1 MKEKPIINIHS
12 KTQELSLD
20 SGKYHINVI
29 GGFLIK
35 KSNFKIKITKT
46 STKREIPIKKT
57 KFPLQSFEGGKRE
70 KRCYEFKIIEKGKYS
85 LEFKNSRNLI
95 IKRSNVAIFFPFN
108 IFNKAVPNE
117 QIEIRII
124 PKSYW

>member
-1 MKEKPIINIHS
+1 MKEKPTINIHS

-20 SGKYHINVI
+20 TGKYHINVI

-35 KSNFKIKITKT
+35 KNNFKIKITSNKG
-46 STKREIPIKKT
+46 EIPIKKT
-57 KFPLQSFEGGKRE
+57 KFPLQSLENGKRE

-95 IKRSNVAIFFPFN
+95 VKRSNVAIFFPFN
-108 IFNKAVPNE
+108 LFNKPIPNE

-124 PKSYW
+124 SKSYW